1 MATRPRRRPADAGEH
16 RQARI
21 NLRLSTAELAE
32 LQHAA
37 ERTGE
42 TPAGYT
48 ARVALMTARG
58 QHDGADP
65 AEVRELAHLLIQ
77 IQAQLHRSWSLLDQ
91 AAMTANS
98 DGRLAIEV
106 SEQPCRN
113 AWRRTSEAVDAVT
126 EFVRQQ
132 RSRHD

>member
-48 ARVALMTARG
+48 ARVALMTARS

-65 AEVRELAHLLIQ
+65 AEVRELAHLLLQ
-77 IQAQLHRSWSLLDQ
+77 VQAELHRAWSLLDQ
-91 AAMTANS
+91 VANS
-98 DGRLAIEV
+98 DGRPAIEV
-106 SEQPCRN
+106 MKQPCRD
-113 AWRRTSEAVDAVT
+113 AWHRTSEAVDAVT
-126 EFVRQQ
+126 ELVRQQ
-132 RSRHD
+132 RSRHH